1 MNVEVVFNLEQKQIC
16 RQNCYIYKI
25 DELAKFRD
33 NFIFSIFF
41 YIQIQIQIDEINEAD
56 DAVSWDWLRLE
67 RCSW

>member
-1 MNVEVVFNLEQKQIC
+1 M
-16 RQNCYIYKI
+16 
-25 DELAKFRD
+25 DELANLEVIF
-33 NFIFSIFF
+33 FIFFF